1 MEIAFEL
8 QMEEALTDS
17 LLVQPQLAIN
27 QNRSTP
33 PIPIDPHTV
42 QLLSQYERE
51 QQDFQNTQRE
61 LLKIRNDL
69 KCRVHDQT
77 FARKL
82 LRIPEREWRNY
93 GDNIE
98 KPFNNKGA
106 SSSSSSSGDDRTGGV
121 EVFRLY
127 FKGLFRNSGRNGAEI
142 AGIGAAIC
150 DPEGNVILNVQKGL
164 IGDWK
169 SDWDVEN
176 LQLKVELKALIE
188 GLNAALSL
196 DIKRI
201 DCFCDYHPLYQYITQ
216 RWLVHQQRI
225 GTVVDQVCLLQRKF
239 DRSRTFHVA
248 RKDVKFAFQLARG
261 AIDSQITR
269 SAESSHA
276 RKLKETCNICLEEI
290 DVDQM
295 FAVDGCLHRYCL
307 SCMKQHV
314 EVKLLHGVLPKCPHE
329 NCNTQLNI
337 PSCRRFLT
345 PDLIDKMNQ
354 HMMEASIPVTDKIYC
369 PYPKCSVL
377 MSKAEVMRYTDKV
390 FVGVDRFATDVVMS
404 FAIPVELNGVTRKQ
418 HVAVQSGMKPILS
431 MTDAAED

>member
-1 MEIAFEL
+1 
-8 QMEEALTDS
+8 
-17 LLVQPQLAIN
+17 
-27 QNRSTP
+27 
-33 PIPIDPHTV
+33 
-42 QLLSQYERE
+42 
-51 QQDFQNTQRE
+51 
-61 LLKIRNDL
+61 
-69 KCRVHDQT
+69 
-77 FARKL
+77 
-82 LRIPEREWRNY
+82 
-93 GDNIE
+93 

-127 FKGLFRNSGRNGAEI
+127 FKGLFRNSGRSGAEI

-176 LQLKVELKALIE
+176 LQLKVELKSLIE

-216 RWLVHQQRI
+216 RWLVQQQRI

-248 RKDVKFAFQLARG
+248 RKDVKFAFQLAKG

-276 RKLKETCNICLEEI
+276 R
-290 DVDQM
+290 
-295 FAVDGCLHRYCL
+295 
-307 SCMKQHV
+307 
-314 EVKLLHGVLPKCPHE
+314 
-329 NCNTQLNI
+329 
-337 PSCRRFLT
+337 
-345 PDLIDKMNQ
+345 
-354 HMMEASIPVTDKIYC
+354 
-369 PYPKCSVL
+369 
-377 MSKAEVMRYTDKV
+377 
-390 FVGVDRFATDVVMS
+390 
-404 FAIPVELNGVTRKQ
+404 
-418 HVAVQSGMKPILS
+418 
-431 MTDAAED
+431 